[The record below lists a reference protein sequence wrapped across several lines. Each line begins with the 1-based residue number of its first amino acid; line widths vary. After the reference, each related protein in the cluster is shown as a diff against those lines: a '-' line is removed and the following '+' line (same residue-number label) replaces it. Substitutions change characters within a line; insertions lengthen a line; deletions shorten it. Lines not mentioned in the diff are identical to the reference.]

1 MLWLKYIV
9 VNDDIANK
17 FKSNTTNTINVGKLF
32 L

>member
-17 FKSNTTNTINVGKLF
+17 FKPNTTNTINVGKLF